1 MLDKA
6 FPLAR
11 YRLDFEVETP
21 LHLPAYAGSTLRGA
35 FGGALRA
42 TACMTKAKVCDGC
55 PLLATC
61 PYAVVFEPRPPT
73 AEHPLQDFNQI
84 PRAYVIEPPQWGE
97 KTYAPGETLS
107 FHLVLA
113 GRVVEQ
119 LPLILWAFHKS
130 FLRGVGKGDGTASLA
145 QVWHVLD
152 DSPRLILDG
161 PGGHVTEHEAVIP
174 PVSITPQNAERHAAA
189 DAEARNTAAS
199 NALSVDAVT
208 LHFHAPLRLQTNGR
222 RATADEFT
230 PRKLLT
236 TLIRRIALIHE
247 FHGPGPLPLDFAA
260 LAQRAEAIE
269 SDKDLRWRDWQR
281 YSSRQ
286 QQKMALGGVV
296 GRWTL
301 SGDLAPFLPFLHLGQ
316 WLHVGKEAA
325 FGLGGYRLE
334 VGQT

>member
-1 MLDKA
+1 MPTDNPMA
-6 FPLAR
+6 FVSPEPGVPFSPLRLAR

-21 LHLPAYAGSTLRGA
+21 LTLPAYAGSTLRGA
-35 FGGALRA
+35 FGAALRA

-73 AEHPLQDFNQI
+73 AAHPLQDFNQI

-119 LPLILWAFHKS
+119 LPLILWAFHKA
-130 FLRGVGKGDGTASLA
+130 FQRGVGRGDGTASLA
-145 QVWHVLD
+145 QVWHVVD

-161 PGGHVTEHEAVIP
+161 PGGTLAEHDVALP
-174 PVSITPQNAERHAAA
+174 PAPTFHE
-189 DAEARNTAAS
+189 DT
-199 NALSVDAVT
+199 VT
-208 LHFHAPLRLQTNGR
+208 LTINTPLRLQRNGR
-222 RATADEFT
+222 PIDARALTARD
-230 PRKLLT
+230 LLVA
-236 TLIRRIALIHE
+236 LVRRTALIHE
-247 FHGPGPLPLDFAA
+247 FHGAGPLPLDFAA
-260 LAQRAEAIE
+260 LTKRAEAIE

-281 YSSRQ
+281 YSNRQ
-286 QQKMALGGVV
+286 QQKIALGGVV
-296 GRWTL
+296 GRWKL

-316 WLHVGKEAA
+316 WLHVGKEAT
-325 FGLGGYRLE
+325 FGMGGYRIS
-334 VGQT
+334 GST